1 MSNLEE
7 ILKRINST
15 GLNEAVKLVAV
26 SKNVTVKEV
35 LELFNEGQVDFGEN
49 RVQELKNKQQILAEI
64 LPQNPIKWHFIGRLQ
79 SNKINQL
86 ISLRPTLWQSCESL
100 KAALEV
106 DKRLNYEL
114 ECLLQINSAEEESKQ
129 GVEAKMAVETFL
141 SIKERC
147 KFLRPVG
154 VMSIG
159 AHVDDIKTIQKSF
172 ETTRK
177 IYEELEQYGAKI
189 CSMGMSSDFELAIKC
204 GSNMVRLGSVLYK

>member
-1 MSNLEE
+1 MNNLEE
-7 ILKRINST
+7 ILKRINSA
-15 GLNEAVKLVAV
+15 GPNEAVKLVAV

-49 RVQELKNKQQILAEI
+49 RVQELKSKQQILAEI

-106 DKRLNYEL
+106 DKRLDYEL

-141 SIKERC
+141 SIKESC

-177 IYEELEQYGAKI
+177 IYEDLKQYGAKI

-204 GSNMVRLGSVLYK
+204 GSNMVRLGSVLYR